1 VAREVETAGVG
12 LHTGLPV
19 RIRLRPAPAGTGV
32 VFRRIDLNPPVRI
45 AARADCVSDTHRS
58 TSLSAGEVRVGTVE
72 HLLAALSAL
81 QIDNVLVDVS
91 APELPIM
98 DGSAAP
104 FVGLVQAAG
113 TLEQEAPRRFLRVL
127 REVAVADGDKLAR
140 FLPFDGFRVAFTIDF
155 EQPVLRRTGTHAEFD
170 ISCQSFVDELSG
182 ARTFGFLHEVEALR
196 ARGLAL
202 GAGFENAVVLDTQ
215 RVLNPEGLRFSDEFV
230 RHKILDALGDLALLG
245 VPLQGEFRAIK
256 SGHGLNN
263 AAVRALLDQPDAWD
277 LVPALQPVKA
287 AVAGSG

>member
-1 VAREVETAGVG
+1 MPCQRTVARE
-12 LHTGLPV
+12 
-19 RIRLRPAPAGTGV
+19 
-32 VFRRIDLNPPVRI
+32 VFRRIDLTPPVRI

-140 FLPFDGFRVAFTIDF
+140 F
-155 EQPVLRRTGTHAEFD
+155 
-170 ISCQSFVDELSG
+170 
-182 ARTFGFLHEVEALR
+182 
-196 ARGLAL
+196 AL